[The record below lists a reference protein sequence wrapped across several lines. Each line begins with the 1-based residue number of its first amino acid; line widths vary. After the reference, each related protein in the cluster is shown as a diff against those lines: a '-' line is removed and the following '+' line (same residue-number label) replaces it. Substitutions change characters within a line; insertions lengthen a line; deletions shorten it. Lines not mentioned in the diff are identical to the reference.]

1 MWDHRQHESMGDAS
15 DTPDPWGPVRAPRAV
30 GDNRIVTG
38 PGRLAL
44 ERRTYVKNRRVRL
57 ERYDGSSDRRE

>member
-1 MWDHRQHESMGDAS
+1 MRATLRIRG
-15 DTPDPWGPVRAPRAV
+15 GRAPRAV